1 VFTHIIGEI
10 ESIVSVLDS
19 TKERD
24 ALKSQL
30 SGFKSQITV
39 LESHVK
45 KKGGLQ
51 PSSEELEFNLTS
63 LQRNVDL
70 VARSLGI
77 DPVWNNSKEGG
88 DTHALTPRATS
99 GSVSLQ
105 CWSFKQKA
113 KKFLRVS
120 ASCKNIRAFSLRLV
134 VLSKMFFKPVNSFKE
149 LQYV

>member
-19 TKERD
+19 TKERE
-24 ALKSQL
+24 ALKNQL

-45 KKGGLQ
+45 KKKGEL
-51 PSSEELEFNLTS
+51 PCSSEELEFSLTS

-77 DPVWNNSKEGG
+77 DPVWNHQNLKEGVG
-88 DTHALTPRATS
+88 ETNASLFSPSKTS
-99 GSVSLQ
+99 SGAVSLQ

-120 ASCKNIRAFSLRLV
+120 ASCKNIRAFSLRWV
-134 VLSKMFFKPVNSFKE
+134 VFFCRQKL
-149 LQYV
+149 LQ